1 MSGFSGAPPIQTT
14 ANQNPLYQGQASQY
28 ANMSQEQL
36 QELAIR
42 AKGSPQGAIVQR
54 VLQQKRMTPA
64 PMAGTDPAA
73 GPPQSYALG
82 GMLEAKGGVRMPER
96 GLSMGA
102 TPPSAGG
109 FLHTA
114 GPGRTDNLNIHP
126 HADSYVLPADAVS
139 ALGQG
144 NSLAGAKAL
153 DVALKSAPYGASM
166 PTATHVGH
174 RMGPPHMGF
183 GRAEGGETRT
193 VPIVAAGGEYIVSP
207 EQVRAIGHGDIKRG
221 HDILDAFVKHIRTRT
236 IKDLKGLK
244 QPVGSKLK

>member
-1 MSGFSGAPPIQTT
+1 MSGFGGAPVQTT
-14 ANQNPLYQGQASQY
+14 TTQNPLYQGAASQY
-28 ANMSQEQL
+28 QNMSEEQL
-36 QELAIR
+36 QELALR

-54 VLQQKRMTPA
+54 VLQQKRMSPQAA
-64 PMAGTDPAA
+64 PTVTTDPAA
-73 GPPQSYALG
+73 GLPQPYALG

-102 TPPSAGG
+102 TAPSAGG

-139 ALGQG
+139 SLGQG

-166 PTATHVGH
+166 PTPTHTGH

-183 GRAEGGETRT
+183 GRAAGGDTKR
-193 VPIVAAGGEYIVSP
+193 VPVVVAGGEYLISP

-221 HDILDAFVKHIRTRT
+221 HDILDAFVLHVRKRT
-236 IKDLKGLK
+236 IKELGKLKG
-244 QPVGSKLK
+244 PVKS